1 MIRRPPRS
9 TRTDTLF
16 PYTTLFRSIDARLLE
31 GAQQAEAGDLRHLE
45 GGDLAALERDRAAVA
60 RVVADDGVEQGGL
73 AGAVGADESGD
84 LALRH
89 REGDGA
95 VGLHAAERLRHL
107 VDRDHGGAHCAASR
121 SPVGRSL
128 VFAAAEPRSTTMPK
142 RSGQRRCTQPMMPSW
157 KNTTLTTMSRPRATH
172 CQPSR

>member
-45 GGDLAALERDRAAVA
+45 GGDLAALERDRAAVD
-60 RVVADDGVEQGGL
+60 RVVADAGVEQGGL

-84 LALRH
+84 LALRT
-89 REGDGA
+89 RAGVGA
-95 VGLHAAERLRHL
+95 GGLHPADPLRHL
-107 VDRDHGGAHCAASR
+107 AAHN
-121 SPVGRSL
+121 
-128 VFAAAEPRSTTMPK
+128 PRNPP
-142 RSGQRRCTQPMMPSW
+142 CP
-157 KNTTLTTMSRPRATH
+157 TLPH
-172 CQPSR
+172 PLD